1 MKVTVTNRL
10 RMPAL
15 AAVLVVS
22 TGMIGCSNTTAM
34 QSLQSQIDAAAA
46 NALAAKSEATEA
58 KTMAQNAMD
67 TASSA
72 KAAADAANATSMETE
87 SKIDRMYKKAMYK

>member
-1 MKVTVTNRL
+1 MKVTATNRL
-10 RMPAL
+10 RIPAL

-22 TGMIGCSNTTAM
+22 TGMIGCSNTADM
-34 QSLQSQIDAAAA
+34 QSLRSQIDAAAA
-46 NALAAKSEATEA
+46 DALAAKSDAAEA

-67 TASSA
+67 TAASA

-87 SKIDRMYKKAMYK
+87 SKIDRMFKKAMYK

>member
-1 MKVTVTNRL
+1 MKVTGTNRL

-22 TGMIGCSNTTAM
+22 TGMIGCSNTADM
-34 QSLQSQIDAAAA
+34 QSLRSQIDSAAAD
-46 NALAAKSEATEA
+46 ALAAKTDAAEA

-67 TASSA
+67 TAASA

-87 SKIDRMYKKAMYK
+87 SKIDRMFKKAMYK